1 MASQVQRMGY
11 IALFGKIRLKKLPTP
26 RTMPPSMHE
35 QERGQAGILFRL
47 LRDNFETCHSGTGS
61 GTLMNLMLSVHSVW
75 RFLSMQ
81 EEIYWEVF
89 RRDGKTSQGCS
100 PGDYSSSKFRVQ
112 RSKLHE
118 S

>member
-47 LRDNFETCHSGTGS
+47 LRDNFETCHSSTGS
-61 GTLMNLMLSVHSVW
+61 VDAFDAFRSFSLAFFINARRNLLGGFSA
-75 RFLSMQ
+75 
-81 EEIYWEVF
+81 
-89 RRDGKTSQGCS
+89 
-100 PGDYSSSKFRVQ
+100 
-112 RSKLHE
+112 
-118 S
+118 